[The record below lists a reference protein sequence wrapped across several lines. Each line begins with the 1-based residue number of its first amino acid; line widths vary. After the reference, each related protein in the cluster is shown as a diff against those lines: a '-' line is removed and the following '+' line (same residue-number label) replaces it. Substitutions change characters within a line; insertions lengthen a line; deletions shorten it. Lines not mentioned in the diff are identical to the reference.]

1 MFVFSVKTTKK
12 QLITSAVC
20 VAAMIVLAIAAA
32 ATSTPIR
39 STSGTPMG
47 STFTT
52 DTDRVGYLN
61 SLGYETVSEP
71 TKVQE
76 IRLPDEADS
85 VLQEYNTL
93 LQQVGMDLEPYYG
106 KRVKCYSYQVLNHA
120 DGDAVAHLYVYR
132 DKLVAGHIETAKG
145 QQLLA
150 AQSKPE

>member
-32 ATSTPIR
+32 ATSTPIQ
-39 STSGTPMG
+39 STSGKPTEAQVK
-47 STFTT
+47 T
-52 DTDRVGYLN
+52 DAERVGYL
-61 SLGYETVSEP
+61 SRLGYETVSEP

-85 VLQEYNTL
+85 VLREYNAL

-145 QQLLA
+145 QQLLT
-150 AQSKPE
+150 AQTKPE